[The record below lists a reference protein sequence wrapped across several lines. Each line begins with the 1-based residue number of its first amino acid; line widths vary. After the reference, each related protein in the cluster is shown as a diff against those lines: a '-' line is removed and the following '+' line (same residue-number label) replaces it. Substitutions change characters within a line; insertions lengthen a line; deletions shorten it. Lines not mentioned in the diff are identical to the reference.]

1 MSDARSFT
9 LTPVPIP
16 RKRRLRGGRAIL
28 IGLGVLLV
36 LVVVAQFALPPI
48 AEKVVRESLEPPDR
62 GVSVSLSSFPS
73 VALLFGHAD
82 SATVHIEEARP
93 GGRGGLEKLLARASH
108 VNDLTSTVGKMFIG
122 PLELLHV
129 IFTKKGAAVAAE
141 AEVTR
146 HAIEQILPGSVHVSA
161 TDISEGLRLTLS
173 TSVLGHTVSFPA
185 KLATTNGALEV
196 APDLPVFD
204 AVRIPVF
211 DDPSVAVTSAAVHT
225 GTSGAYVFIVDGM
238 YT

>member
-9 LTPVPIP
+9 LTPVPVA
-16 RKRRLRGGRAIL
+16 RKRRLRIGRGIL
-28 IGLGVLLV
+28 IGLGVLLL

-62 GVSVSLSSFPS
+62 GVSVSLSSFPA

-82 SATVHIEEARP
+82 SATLHIEEARP
-93 GGRGGLEKLLARASH
+93 SGRGGLEKLLARASH
-108 VNDLTSTVGKMFIG
+108 VDNLTSTVGKMYIG
-122 PLELLHV
+122 PLELTHV
-129 IFTKKGAAVAAE
+129 TFTKREAAVAAE

-146 HAIEQILPGSVHVSA
+146 HAIDQILPGGVHVSA
-161 TDISEGLRLTLS
+161 TDVSEGLRLTLS

-185 KLATTNGALEV
+185 KLAATNGALEV

-204 AVRIPVF
+204 AVRISVF
-211 DDPSVAVTSAAVHT
+211 DDPGVVVTSVAVRT
-225 GTSGAYVFIVDGM
+225 GSSGAYVFNVNGM